1 MRSPMLRPMK
11 RVDFGHLVMSRRV
24 RIWVALAVLA
34 VAGLAL
40 PACSSDSGTTGAGSG
55 SGSAASAGA
64 SSGLASG
71 GSTGSNATGGSGGV
85 AITGSMQGSGSI
97 ALSGA
102 SAGSTAS
109 GTSGSGADSGFMGS
123 GSDGGATS
131 GTDGGSMN
139 EAGLSDAPAGDASGP
154 LLLTSSGFKEGDTI
168 PLAYKCAQGT
178 PQSMGMNM
186 SPPLSWTPGPAQAK
200 SYAVV
205 LVHLASDM
213 SVHWVLWDIAPGTTS
228 LPANIPEV
236 PNPPMPA
243 GTSQMKPGVD
253 GSTWFGYQGVC
264 PRPGAGTQRYEYS
277 VYALDVSKLPNVT
290 TQSTGMAVLAAVKA
304 HQLAHATLS
313 GTEMY

>member
-1 MRSPMLRPMK
+1 MR
-11 RVDFGHLVMSRRV
+11 RRV
-24 RIWVALAVLA
+24 RTWVVLA
-34 VAGLAL
+34 VVAMAGFACA
-40 PACSSDSGTTGAGSG
+40 ACSSDSGTTGAGSG

-64 SSGLASG
+64 SSGFASG
-71 GSTGSNATGGSGGV
+71 GSGANATGGSGSV

-97 ALSGA
+97 ALSGS
-102 SAGSTAS
+102 SAGSTA
-109 GTSGSGADSGFMGS
+109 GGASGSGADGGFMGS
-123 GSDGGATS
+123 GFDGGATS

-139 EAGLSDAPAGDASGP
+139 EAGLSDAPAGGP
-154 LLLTSSGFKEGDTI
+154 FALTSSGFKEGAMI
-168 PLAYKCAQGT
+168 PLAYKCAQGGT

-186 SPPLSWTPGPAQAK
+186 SPPLSWTAGPAQTK
-200 SYAVV
+200 SYAAV
-205 LVHLASDM
+205 LVHVAADM
-213 SVHWVLWDIAPGTTS
+213 SVHWVLWDIPSGTTS
-228 LPANIPEV
+228 LPAGIPTV

-277 VYALDVSKLPNVT
+277 VYALDVSMLPGVT

-304 HQLAHATLS
+304 HQLARATLS